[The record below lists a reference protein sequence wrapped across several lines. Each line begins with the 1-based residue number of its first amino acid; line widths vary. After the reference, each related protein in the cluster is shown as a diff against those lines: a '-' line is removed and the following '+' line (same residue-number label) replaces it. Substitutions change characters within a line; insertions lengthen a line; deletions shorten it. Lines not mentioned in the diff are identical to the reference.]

1 MEQIFNT
8 ACYTLTDA
16 LIWWLMGAVI
26 GAEIMRGRA
35 KH

>member
-1 MEQIFNT
+1 MDQIFNT

-16 LIWWLMGAVI
+16 LIWCLLGVVI
-26 GAEIMRGRA
+26 GAKILRRE